1 MDTKYPWREFDHIPV
16 YELPGRLYLGG
27 WEDGEEGQ
35 ILIQNLIS
43 RDISLIIGV
52 GFITHPALGSPLR
65 AVMITRN
72 IEDYQDQAPELQE
85 FINHVLPKI
94 YEALEKGENVYVHCH
109 AGISRSSTVVMA
121 YLMKYHEMSYDE
133 ALGYVRQFRPAVH
146 PNPGFSRMLCNL
158 ENELKEK

>member
-1 MDTKYPWREFDHIPV
+1 MDTKYSWHEFDHIPV

-27 WEDGEEGQ
+27 WEDGEEGR

-52 GFITHPALGSPLR
+52 GFITHPALSSPLR

-72 IEDYQDQAPELQE
+72 IEDYSDLAGELRE
-85 FINHVLPKI
+85 FINCVLPKI
-94 YEALEKGENVYVHCH
+94 NNALEGGENVYVHCH
-109 AGISRSSTVVMA
+109 AGISRSPAVVMA
-121 YLMKYHEMSYDE
+121 YLMKYHGMTRDE

-146 PNPGFSRMLCNL
+146 PNPGFTRMLGEF